1 MNFPSKT
8 CCNLPDFYDNSL
20 VLTKHEKKS
29 SYMLES
35 SDSFLFENET
45 CSAYEDCSDQVVR
58 LTTQ

>member
-1 MNFPSKT
+1 
-8 CCNLPDFYDNSL
+8 
-20 VLTKHEKKS
+20 
-29 SYMLES
+29 MLES